1 MVESSTNRPQVWRWI
16 AGTLLILF
24 SWTLVGAILTA
35 AVAHLFQLDLK
46 ALAGSDPASRAKL
59 STYPTWRS
67 ASAILISFLPL
78 LTTTLLAYRTIL
90 LKQAMGIFS
99 ETLKLNPRRIGRGA
113 LVMSGLLIAT
123 SLPDLFFNRSD
134 YTFTF
139 KASQF
144 IPYLAIAAILIP
156 MQTSAEELFYR
167 GWIQQWLDNG
177 RRPIWVVCLANSAL
191 FALPHLANPE
201 VNGELFLAVI
211 GYGATGFMFSW
222 VSFRDRSIE
231 ISLGAHAANN
241 LLAGLLV
248 TSADSALPS
257 SSIWTTPTV
266 TWGPAAIVSVLIV
279 PIFIWLTRKPADK
292 VTP

>member
-1 MVESSTNRPQVWRWI
+1 MVESSTNRPRVWRWI

-46 ALAGSDPASRAKL
+46 ALAGSDLASRAKL

-78 LTTTLLAYRTIL
+78 LTTTLIAYRTIL
-90 LKQAMGIFS
+90 NKPAMEIFS

-113 LVMSGLLIAT
+113 LVMSGILIVT
-123 SLPDLFFNRSD
+123 SLPDLFLNRSD

-177 RRPIWVVCLANSAL
+177 RRPIWVVSLANGAL

-257 SSIWTTPTV
+257 SSIFTTPTV